1 MPPAITLWQ
10 RASPTPWHE
19 PGVSAVPPRRVIG
32 IVGPPG
38 VGKSTLAAR
47 LAAEDPLAAVLP
59 MDGFHLPQA
68 RLSELGRRERMGA
81 PDTFDIEGFAGVLRA
96 LRTGAIVTA
105 PSFDRTIEE
114 PIAGAITIARGIQTV
129 YVEGN
134 YLLLWDGIAELLD
147 ETWYLELDPE
157 VRRRRLLDRHEL
169 SGKSPQAAAA
179 WVEAVDEPNARLIA
193 ASAARATRTL
203 AVD

>member
-1 MPPAITLWQ
+1 MT
-10 RASPTPWHE
+10 
-19 PGVSAVPPRRVIG
+19 AVAPRRLIG

-47 LAAEDPLAAVLP
+47 LASADPASAVLP

-68 RLSELGRRERMGA
+68 RLRELGRRERMGA
-81 PDTFDIEGFAGVLRA
+81 PDTFDVEGFARVLRA
-96 LRTGAIVTA
+96 LRTPQTVTA

-114 PIAGAITIARGIQTV
+114 PVAGAITIGRGIRTV

-134 YLLLWDGIAELLD
+134 YLLLWDGIAGLLH
-147 ETWYLELDPE
+147 ETWYLELDPA
-157 VRRRRLLDRHEL
+157 VRRARLLDRHVL
-169 SGKSPQAAAA
+169 NGKTPIAAAA
-179 WVEAVDEPNARLIA
+179 WIDDVDEPNARLIA

>member
-1 MPPAITLWQ
+1 MSAA
-10 RASPTPWHE
+10 AS
-19 PGVSAVPPRRVIG
+19 RRLIG
-32 IVGPPG
+32 LVGPPG

-47 LAAEDPLAAVLP
+47 LAAADTAAAVLP

-68 RLSELGRRERMGA
+68 RLRELGRRERMGA
-81 PDTFDIEGFAGVLRA
+81 PDTFDVEGFARVLRE
-96 LRTGAIVTA
+96 LRTSATVTA
-105 PSFDRTIEE
+105 PSFDHTIEE
-114 PIAGAITIARGIQTV
+114 PVAGAITITGGIRTV

-147 ETWYLELDPE
+147 ETWYLELDPA
-157 VRRRRLLDRHEL
+157 VRRRRLLDRHVL
-169 SGKSPQAAAA
+169 SGKSPDAAAA
-179 WVEAVDEPNARLIA
+179 WVDEVDEPNARMVS

>member
-1 MPPAITLWQ
+1 M
-10 RASPTPWHE
+10 S
-19 PGVSAVPPRRVIG
+19 RRLIG

-38 VGKSTLAAR
+38 VGKSTLATR
-47 LAAEDPLAAVLP
+47 LASEDPSSAVLP

-68 RLSELGRRERMGA
+68 RLRELGRRDRMGA
-81 PDTFDIEGFAGVLRA
+81 PDTFDVEGFATVLRE
-96 LRTGAIVTA
+96 LRSGATVTA

-114 PIAGAITIARGIQTV
+114 PVPGAITIARGIRTI

-134 YLLLWDGIAELLD
+134 YLLLWSGIAELLD

-157 VRRRRLLDRHEL
+157 VRRARLLERHVL
-169 SGKSPQAAAA
+169 SGKSPDAAAA
-179 WVEAVDEPNARLIA
+179 WVDAVDEPNARLIA
-193 ASAARATRTL
+193 ASADRATRTL